1 MVSISVKKSL
11 FSLPVAVSESGEGRG
26 FEGGREGGND
36 GEKEEENKG
45 RKKKKDGDTVGR

>member
-26 FEGGREGGND
+26 VEGGREEMMERRKRKTKG
-36 GEKEEENKG
+36 G
-45 RKKKKDGDTVGR
+45 RKRRMEIR